1 MAEEFAKEGLL
12 HNAASKAF
20 QAWKALLGDIL
31 VDIRG
36 ELLKK
41 YLGKK
46 KLKGRKVVK
55 LVNCYY
61 TYFLYR
67 GTIPPFRKRCKLSFQ
82 ISLSTS

>member
-1 MAEEFAKEGLL
+1 M
-12 HNAASKAF
+12 
-20 QAWKALLGDIL
+20 
-31 VDIRG
+31 
-36 ELLKK
+36 LKK